1 MNYNDMQSLNMMDFN
16 KIISKNLNN
25 KVDVK
30 KEFIIRL
37 IKLCDIA
44 YIFSLYVL
52 SAFIH
57 SLILSSLFKDF
68 NKEEYYKKSSI
79 KIFIEICL
87 IFAAIGILVYFTKNL
102 LEIVPFP
109 LDGYKGYNHSRLKEI
124 NTAIPLTY
132 TILFFQRGL
141 RKKLGVL
148 AKRFM

>member
-1 MNYNDMQSLNMMDFN
+1 MSYNDMQSLNMTDFN
-16 KIISKNLNN
+16 KIISNNLNN
-25 KVDVK
+25 KVDIK

-37 IKLCDIA
+37 IKLFDIA

-52 SAFIH
+52 GAFIQ

-68 NKEEYYKKSSI
+68 NKEEYDKKSSI

-87 IFAAIGILVYFTKNL
+87 IFACIGILVYFTKNL
-102 LEIVPFP
+102 LEHIPFP